1 MMTKNL
7 TKAVFD
13 AMKNG
18 KHVSIG
24 DPMWLTI
31 VERQEEM
38 IDYFSKIGLE
48 LVVQSDMGYCYF
60 KSKDSND
67 LINLKR
73 ARRIVGMLNIIVL
86 EIKQMTSDDELE
98 TFLSGSST
106 IRVDSIN
113 LHNTGRFSKALKQL
127 GVKDNDEVLRELK
140 SLQAFGFHKIDEGR
154 IRLLKASDRIFRYT
168 NLSIPKNDNSEE
180 E

>member
-1 MMTKNL
+1 MTKNL
-7 TKAVFD
+7 TKEVFD

-18 KHVSIG
+18 KHISIG
-24 DPMWLTI
+24 EPMWFTI
-31 VERQEEM
+31 VEHQEDLIE
-38 IDYFSKIGLE
+38 YFSKIELE
-48 LVVQSDMGYCYF
+48 LVVKSDMGYCYF
-60 KSKDSND
+60 KGKDSND

-86 EIKQMTSDDELE
+86 ELKQMTSDDELE
-98 TFLSGSST
+98 DFLSGSST

-127 GVKDNDEVLRELK
+127 GIKDNEEVLKELK

-154 IRLLKASDRIFRYT
+154 IRLLKASERIFRYT
-168 NLSIPKNDNSEE
+168 KLSIPKNDNSEE